1 MRGVTFSEFGNG
13 QNVDMFYNAPDC
25 IPDIPIKE
33 AKNTAIKIRKKYTKD
48 IYVWCDYSVQHMY
61 SQIAMQ
67 GFKMAGIDFVA
78 AIPVLS
84 DNLSKREND
93 CTIAYCEARGIKYE
107 LFHID
112 VPALFDGPEFLYW
125 GENFPTTQPQMT
137 IVGKFFDLLP
147 DCCIVYPGFMAHVS
161 NSDWTRSK
169 NNGFMPFVPHQTQ
182 EHAAEVSGKE
192 YTNFQEHYVDMYTS
206 WMFTQSYGD
215 VLKSTTQEFVDNAP
229 HRYYQYE
236 MRTIKQAGF
245 DIKPTTQKLI
255 SIELLKSHFGH
266 DKYDKALRQRLA
278 PYGPLTM
285 KYASLQYTVK
295 VDTRLK
301 EMLEKHHETNFDFI
315 NKLF

>member
-1 MRGVTFSEFGNG
+1 MRGVTFSEFGG
-13 QNVDMFYNAPDC
+13 GKNVDMFVQAP
-25 IPDIPIKE
+25 IAKPQSPMHE
-33 AKNTAIKIRKKYTKD
+33 AINTAKKIRNTFTKD
-48 IYVWCDYSVQHMY
+48 LYVWCDYSVQHSY

-67 GFKMAGIDFVA
+67 AFKMAGIEFVA
-78 AIPVLS
+78 AVPVLRN
-84 DNLSKREND
+84 NLSKRENE
-93 CTIAYCEARGIKYE
+93 CTIAYCEQRNIPYE

-112 VPALFDGPEFLYW
+112 VEELFNGQELEKY
-125 GENFPTTQPQMT
+125 GEMFPTTQPQMT
-137 IVGKFFDLLP
+137 IAGKYFDILP
-147 DCCIVYPGFMAHVS
+147 DCCIVYPGFMMHVS
-161 NSDWTRSK
+161 TSEWTRTK

-182 EHAAEVSGKE
+182 EHAAEVFGKE

-215 VLKSTTQEFVDNAP
+215 VLKSSTQEFVDNAP

-236 MRTIKQAGF
+236 IRTIKQAGF

-255 SIELLKSHFGH
+255 GIELLKTHFGH
-266 DKYDKALRQRLA
+266 DKYDSELRQRLA
-278 PYGPLTM
+278 PFGPLTL

-301 EMLEKHHETNFDFI
+301 EMLEAHHETSFDFI

>member
-1 MRGVTFSEFGNG
+1 MRGITFSEFGNG
-13 QNVDMFYNAPDC
+13 QNVDMFLHAPTRKLGTPMQEA
-25 IPDIPIKE
+25 ILTAKE
-33 AKNTAIKIRKKYTKD
+33 IREKYTKD

-61 SQIAMQ
+61 SQVAMQ
-67 GFKMAGIDFVA
+67 AFKMAGIEFVA

-84 DNLSKREND
+84 NDLSKREND
-93 CTIAYCEARGIKYE
+93 CSIAYCESRGIKYE

-112 VPALFDGPEFLYW
+112 VPELFDGPDFMYW

-147 DCCIVYPGFMAHVS
+147 DCCIVYPGFMMHVS
-161 NSDWTRSK
+161 NSDWTRTK

-182 EHAAEVSGKE
+182 EHAAEHAGKE
-192 YTNFQEHYVDMYTS
+192 YTNFQEHYVNMYAS
-206 WMFTQSYGD
+206 WLFTQSYGD
-215 VLKSTTQEFVDNAP
+215 VLKMPTQKFVDNAP

-255 SIELLKSHFGH
+255 GIEMLKSYFGH
-266 DKYDKALRQRLA
+266 DKYDKVLRQKLS
-278 PYGPLTM
+278 PFGPLTM

-295 VDTRLK
+295 VDENLK
-301 EMLEKHHETNFDFI
+301 EMLETHYEQDFDFL

>member
-13 QNVDMFYNAPDC
+13 KNVDMFVHAPEKM
-25 IPDIPIKE
+25 PGTPMQE
-33 AKNTAIKIRKKYTKD
+33 AVKTAIQIREKFTKD
-48 IYVWCDYSVQHMY
+48 LYVWCDYSVQHMY

-67 GFKMAGIDFVA
+67 AFRMAGIEFVA

-84 DNLSKREND
+84 NELSKREND
-93 CTIAYCEARGIKYE
+93 CTIAYCESRGIPYE
-107 LFHID
+107 LFDID
-112 VPALFDGPEFLYW
+112 VPALFNGPEFLYY
-125 GENFPTTQPQMT
+125 GEKFPTTQPQMT
-137 IVGKFFDLLP
+137 IAGKFFDLLP
-147 DCCIVYPGFMAHVS
+147 DCCIVYPGFMMHVS
-161 NSDWTRSK
+161 TSDWTRTK
-169 NNGFMPFVPHQTQ
+169 NNGFMPFVPHETQ

-192 YTNFQEHYVDMYTS
+192 YTNFQEHYVDMYSS

-215 VLKSTTQEFVDNAP
+215 VLKSPTQDFVDNAP

-255 SIELLKSHFGH
+255 GIELLKSFFGH
-266 DKYDKALRQRLA
+266 DKYDKELRQKLS
-278 PYGPLTM
+278 PFGPLTM

-295 VDTRLK
+295 VDTKLK
-301 EMLEKHHETNFDFI
+301 EMLETHYEQNFDFL

>member
-13 QNVDMFYNAPDC
+13 QNVDMFVQAPDV
-25 IPDIPIKE
+25 IPRTPMIE
-33 AKNTAIKIRKKYTKD
+33 AVETAKKIRQKFTKD
-48 IYVWCDYSVQHMY
+48 LYVWCDYSVQHMY

-84 DNLSKREND
+84 NDLSKREND
-93 CTIAYCEARGIKYE
+93 CSIAYCESRGIKYE
-107 LFHID
+107 LFPID
-112 VPALFDGPEFLYW
+112 VPALFDGEEFEYY
-125 GENFPTTQPQMT
+125 GEKFPTTQPQMT
-137 IVGKFFDLLP
+137 IAGKFFDLLP
-147 DCCIVYPGFMAHVS
+147 DCCIVYPGFMMHVS
-161 NSDWTRSK
+161 TSDWTRTK

-192 YTNFQEHYVDMYTS
+192 YTNFQEHYVDMYSS
-206 WMFTQSYGD
+206 WMFTQSYGE
-215 VLKSTTQEFVDNAP
+215 VLKLATQDFVDNAP

-255 SIELLKSHFGH
+255 GIELLKSHFGH
-266 DKYDKALRQRLA
+266 DKYDSELRQRLSQF
-278 PYGPLTM
+278 GPLLL

-301 EMLEKHHETNFDFI
+301 EMLETHYETSFDFI